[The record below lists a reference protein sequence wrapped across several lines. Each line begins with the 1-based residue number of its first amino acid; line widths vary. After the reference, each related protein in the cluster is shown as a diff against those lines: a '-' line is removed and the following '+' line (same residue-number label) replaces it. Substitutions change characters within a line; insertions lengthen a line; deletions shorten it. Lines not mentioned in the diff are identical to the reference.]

1 MAIESIAKT
10 LGTGSG
16 IDITSLVSQL
26 VDAQYAVKNDALT
39 KKSEAL
45 TSKISSAAEVKSNLT
60 EFASALAS
68 LTSGTTLN
76 TQPTS
81 SNTGILGVTGLTG
94 AKLQGLSANIEVR
107 QLAQSQVASTNAF
120 TDGATHDFGTGSLTL
135 TFGAA
140 TVDGNGAMTGFTAG
154 AAAAVAIT
162 IDSSHNT
169 LAGVAQAINAAN
181 AGVTASIMTD
191 SSGARLVVKGA
202 TGASQA
208 FTLEGAGGTLAD
220 LDVGVGETGS
230 TVNTKAQDAIVALDG
245 VQTTRPTNSI
255 YGLIEGVKVDLVS
268 ASPGTKVNIGAK
280 APTDAIKQTVTN
292 FVETYN
298 QVLKV
303 VKAAVDPATGPL
315 RGDAAAK
322 ELLRALKSITMSQLI
337 DNPAEGVPSTLS
349 GIGVATQRDG
359 TLSLDNSRLSSV
371 LTNYPSQIESMFA
384 ASAGL
389 TRVMSAISDKA
400 VSKVTGLGASE
411 QTYTKQ
417 QSDVAEDREDAAAAA
432 EKLRTRMTRQFAA
445 MDSRV
450 AAYKNTQSFLTNQ
463 VAAWNKSS

>member
-16 IDITSLVSQL
+16 IDISSLVTQL
-26 VDAQYAVKNDALT
+26 VEAQYAMKNQALTAKADALT
-39 KKSEAL
+39 A
-45 TSKISSAAEVKSNLT
+45 KISTAAEVKSNLT
-60 EFASALAS
+60 QFASALAS
-68 LTSGTTLN
+68 LTSGTTLS

-81 SNTGILGVTGLTG
+81 SNTSILNVTGLTG

-120 TDGATHDFGTGSLTL
+120 GDGATHDFGTGSLTL
-135 TFGAA
+135 TFGTS
-140 TVDGNGAMTGFTAG
+140 TVVGEDMTGFVAG
-154 AAAAVAIT
+154 AAAPVSIPIGSGNT
-162 IDSSHNT
+162 T

-208 FTLEGAGGTLAD
+208 FTLQGSGGTLAD
-220 LDVGVGETGS
+220 LDIGVGAAGS
-230 TVNTKAQDAIVALDG
+230 TVNTNAQDAVVALDG

-255 YGLIEGVKVDLVS
+255 YGLIEGVKIDLVA
-268 ASPGTKVNIGAK
+268 ASIGTKVNIGAK
-280 APTDAIKQTVTN
+280 APADTIKTTVAN
-292 FVETYN
+292 FVATYN
-298 QVLKV
+298 EVYRI
-303 VKAAVDPATGPL
+303 VKAAVDPTTGPL

-322 ELLRALKSITMSQLI
+322 ELLRSLKSISMSPLV
-337 DNPAEGVPSTLS
+337 DNPVEGAPSTLS

-359 TLSLDNSRLSSV
+359 TLSVDAARLTTA
-371 LTNYPSQIESMFA
+371 LNNYPTQIEAMFA

-389 TRVMSAISDKA
+389 TKVMNAISDKA
-400 VSKVTGLGASE
+400 ISKVTGLGASE

-417 QSDVAEDREDAAAAA
+417 QSDVAVDREDAAAAA

-450 AAYKNTQSFLTNQ
+450 AAYKSTQSFLTNQ
-463 VAAWNKSS
+463 VAAWNKS

>member
-16 IDITSLVSQL
+16 IDVGALVSQL
-26 VDAQYAVKNDALT
+26 VEAQFAMKNEALT
-39 KKSEAL
+39 QKSEAL
-45 TSKISSAAEVKSNLT
+45 TAKVSTAAEVKSNLS

-68 LTSGTTLN
+68 LTSGTTLS

-81 SNTGILGVTGLTG
+81 SNTGILTVTGLTG
-94 AKLQGLSANIEVR
+94 AKLNGISANVEVR

-120 TDGATHDFGTGSLTL
+120 VDGSSHDFGTGTLTL
-135 TFGAA
+135 TFGTAA
-140 TVDGNGAMTGFTAG
+140 VTNGAMTGFTPG
-154 AAAAVAIT
+154 AASSIPIQ
-162 IDSSHNT
+162 IDSSNST
-169 LAGVAQAINAAN
+169 LAGIAQAINAAN

-191 SSGARLVVKGA
+191 STGARLVVKGA

-208 FTLEGAGGTLAD
+208 FTLQGTGGTLSD
-220 LDVGVGETGS
+220 LDIGVGESGS
-230 TVNTKAQDAIVALDG
+230 TVNTTAQDAIVALDG
-245 VQTTRPTNSI
+245 VQTTRPTNTI

-268 ASPGTKVNIGAK
+268 ASVGTKVNIGAK

-298 QVLKV
+298 QVMKV
-303 VKAAVDPATGPL
+303 VKAAVDPINGPL

-322 ELLRALKSITMSQLI
+322 DLLRALKSITLTQLVT
-337 DNPAEGVPSTLS
+337 NPAAGAPSTLS

-359 TLSLDNSRLSSV
+359 TLSVDGARLSAV
-371 LTNYPSQIESMFA
+371 LTSFPTEIESIFA
-384 ASAGL
+384 AGAGL
-389 TRVMSAISDKA
+389 TKAMSAISDKA
-400 VSKVTGLGASE
+400 ANKVTGLGASE

-417 QSDVAEDREDAAAAA
+417 QSDVAEDREDALAAA

-450 AAYKNTQSFLTNQ
+450 AAYKATQSFLTNQ

>member
-16 IDITSLVSQL
+16 IDISSLVSQL
-26 VDAQYAVKNDALT
+26 VDAQYAAKNDALT
-39 KKSEAL
+39 KKAESL
-45 TSKISSAAEVKSNLT
+45 TAKISSAGEVKSNLT
-60 EFASALAS
+60 EFANALAS
-68 LTSGTTLN
+68 LTSGTTLR

-81 SNTGILGVTGLTG
+81 SNTGILNVTGLTG

-107 QLAQSQVASTNAF
+107 QLAQSQVASTDPF
-120 TDGATHDFGTGSLTL
+120 VDGATHDFGTGTLTL
-135 TFGAA
+135 TFGTAA
-140 TVDGNGAMTGFTAG
+140 VSDGDMTSFTAG
-154 AAAAVAIT
+154 AAAPINIA
-162 IDSSHNT
+162 IDSSHST

-181 AGVTASIMTD
+181 AGVTATIMTD
-191 SSGARLVVKGA
+191 GSGARLIVKGA

-208 FTLEGAGGTLAD
+208 FTLQGSGGTLAD
-220 LDVGVGETGS
+220 LDIGVGATGS
-230 TVNTKAQDAIVALDG
+230 TVNTNAQDAIVALDG

-268 ASPGTKVNIGAK
+268 ASIGTRVNIGTK

-292 FVETYN
+292 FVDTYN
-298 QVLKV
+298 QVYKI
-303 VKAAVDPATGPL
+303 VKAAVDPISGPL

-322 ELLRALKSITMSQLI
+322 ELLRSLKSITMSQLV
-337 DNPAEGVPSTLS
+337 DNPAEGTPASLS

-359 TLSLDNSRLSSV
+359 TLSVDNNRLQNV
-371 LTNYPSQIESMFA
+371 LTNYPSQIEAMFA
-384 ASAGL
+384 ASAGI
-389 TRVMSAISDKA
+389 TKVMSAISDKA
-400 VSKVTGLGASE
+400 ISRVTGLGASE

-417 QSDVAEDREDAAAAA
+417 QSDVAEDREDALAAA

-450 AAYKNTQSFLTNQ
+450 AAYKSTQSFLTNQ
-463 VAAWNKSS
+463 IAAWNKSS